1 MSHSKSA
8 AATRGRPPPRP
19 MPKIGDHAVVLGAS
33 MAGLLVARVLADA
46 YRRVT
51 IVERD
56 WLPTSGLDRRGVP
69 QGRHAHAL
77 LPRGAQILGELFPGL
92 LAELAA
98 GGVPVLRSPREFRF
112 VLGGAPPVPG
122 RRTGGALVCAEPA
135 VPGGPGPG
143 PGPGPAQRDDLGQ
156 V

>member
-1 MSHSKSA
+1 MRKF
-8 AATRGRPPPRP
+8 
-19 MPKIGDHAVVLGAS
+19 GDHAAVLGAS
-33 MAGLLVARVLADA
+33 MGGLLAARVLADS

-56 WLPTSGLDRRGVP
+56 LLPESGWDRKGVP

-98 GGVPVLRSPREFRF
+98 GGVPVLRHPREFRLF
-112 VLGGAPPVPG
+112 LGGHLLCQDGEPGDPVYAPSRPY
-122 RRTGGALVCAEPA
+122 LE
-135 VPGGPGPG
+135 
-143 PGPGPAQRDDLGQ
+143 AQ
-156 V
+156 